1 MATARCVR
9 VLVRSLGSHLPG
21 LKTEKRPAHALAT
34 ATGMATGH
42 AGRCHTYNT
51 VLARTLP
58 ISMPT
63 HLPSRALY
71 LSPES

>member
-21 LKTEKRPAHALAT
+21 LKTEKRPAHALPLAWPLAT
-34 ATGMATGH
+34 LVAAIPN
-42 AGRCHTYNT
+42 NT